1 MKSALALITL
11 STLNLLVGSPPV
23 HALDPSLEISQYAH
37 TAWKIREGFAP
48 GVIHQMAQTP
58 DGYPWLASD
67 FGLLRFDGVRIV
79 PWQPPAG
86 ERLPSNDVRG
96 VMVARD
102 STLWLGTAKGLVSF
116 KNGKLVHYPELD
128 GHDVYALLE
137 DHEGT
142 VWAGGVVWEGAY
154 SQPGK
159 LCAIKHGSA
168 ECYGSDGSFGFG
180 VTAIHENR
188 QGNLWLGAGNGL
200 WRWKPGPPKKYVL
213 PLPMHGIPSLV
224 FGLNALIDEEPDGL
238 IVGAA
243 NGITHFV
250 SGKLEPYPF
259 LSFDQQRQPTL
270 LRDRDGALWIG
281 TLNAGLVHLHQ
292 GRIDVFTKADG
303 LSGAPIQSLFE
314 DREGSIWVATANGLD
329 RFREYA
335 IPTISKKQ
343 GLSNSNTTCILTAQ
357 DGSVWIGMTDALNR
371 WDHGK
376 ITIYRKPSGKAENRC
391 SGHQGAG

>member
-1 MKSALALITL
+1 
-11 STLNLLVGSPPV
+11 
-23 HALDPSLEISQYAH
+23 
-37 TAWKIREGFAP
+37 
-48 GVIHQMAQTP
+48 
-58 DGYPWLASD
+58 
-67 FGLLRFDGVRIV
+67 
-79 PWQPPAG
+79 
-86 ERLPSNDVRG
+86 
-96 VMVARD
+96 
-102 STLWLGTAKGLVSF
+102 
-116 KNGKLVHYPELD
+116 
-128 GHDVYALLE
+128 
-137 DHEGT
+137 
-142 VWAGGVVWEGAY
+142 
-154 SQPGK
+154 
-159 LCAIKHGSA
+159 
-168 ECYGSDGSFGFG
+168 
-180 VTAIHENR
+180 
-188 QGNLWLGAGNGL
+188 
-200 WRWKPGPPKKYVL
+200 
-213 PLPMHGIPSLV
+213 
-224 FGLNALIDEEPDGL
+224 
-238 IVGAA
+238 
-243 NGITHFV
+243 V